1 MKSGDEFNVSGP
13 DNGALNAVGVSRRGF
28 MQLAMAAGVTMATA
42 QAMFISQAKA
52 AGKKGGV
59 FKAALSN
66 GAATDSLDPTTW
78 GSNYYTSEFGSIL
91 GNNLTSVDARNA
103 IVPQMAES
111 FKASDGA
118 KTWTFKLRKGV
129 KFQNG
134 KTVTPEDVIASF
146 DLHRGKDSKSG
157 SKAGLEIID
166 TIKAVGDDT
175 VVFTLKTGAADFAYE
190 TASYRVIIVP
200 AKDGKADWSAGGTG
214 PFKIKSFEPGVK
226 LVVEKNPDYY
236 DADNIFFDGL
246 ELLVVADAAARTN
259 ALLTGEVHYID
270 RVDLK
275 TIELLKAN
283 SDVEI
288 DNVTGFSHLVAT
300 MNTTVAPFDNPDVR
314 RALKYAFD
322 RDELLAKVGFGYG
335 TVGNDNPFAPTLKYA
350 IENKE
355 KHSFNPE
362 KAREYLKKAGL
373 DSLKID
379 LSTSTAAFDG
389 AVDAA
394 QLMKESAAKCGI
406 EINII
411 NEPADSYWDAVWMK
425 KPFMLSYWGG
435 RPTIDQHATQ
445 AYAADAAWN
454 DTFWKNPRFN
464 ELLVA
469 ARAET
474 DETKRAAMYAEMQ
487 EILQDDGGQ
496 IVLMFNNYV
505 SAHTKAVVH
514 GELNSNLDHD
524 GTYMWRRWSF
534 A

>member
-1 MKSGDEFNVSGP
+1 MKFDDLSNGTAAIGTKGSGVT
-13 DNGALNAVGVSRRGF
+13 RRDF
-28 MQLAMAAGVTMATA
+28 MQMAIAAGASMAAANTLFLRHAT
-42 QAMFISQAKA
+42 A
-52 AGKKGGV
+52 AGKKGGI

-66 GAATDSLDPTTW
+66 GAATDTLDPTTW
-78 GSNYYTSEFGSIL
+78 GSNYFTSEFGSIL
-91 GNNLTSVDARNA
+91 GNALTEVDQKNS
-103 IVPQMAES
+103 IVSQLAES
-111 FKASDGA
+111 FEATDGA
-118 KTWTFKLRKGV
+118 KKWIFKLRKGV
-129 KFQNG
+129 NFQNG
-134 KTVTPEDVIASF
+134 QPVTPNDVIASYN
-146 DLHRGKDSKSG
+146 LHRGPDSKSG
-157 SKAGLEIID
+157 SKAGLEIIED
-166 TIKAVGDDT
+166 ITAEGDDT
-175 VVFTLKTGAADFAYE
+175 VIFTLKSGAADFAYE

-200 AKDGKADWSAGGTG
+200 AKEGKADWQAGGTG
-214 PFKIKSFEPGVK
+214 PFKVKNFEPGVK
-226 LVVEKNPDYY
+226 LQVEKNPDYY
-236 DADNIFFDGL
+236 DADNVNFDGV

-259 ALLTGEVHYID
+259 ALLTGEVQYID

-283 SDVEI
+283 PDIEI

-322 RDELLAKVGFGYG
+322 REELLAKIGFGYG

-350 IENKE
+350 IENSE
-355 KHSFNPE
+355 KHAFDAE
-362 KAREYLKKAGL
+362 KAKAYLKKAGMET
-373 DSLKID
+373 LKID

-445 AYAADAAWN
+445 AYAADAVWN

-474 DETKRAAMYAEMQ
+474 DEGKRAAMYAEMQ
-487 EILQDDGGQ
+487 DLLQDDGGQ

-505 SAHTKAVVH
+505 GAHSKSVSH